1 MPSPIRSS
9 GGTNTP
15 CASHAATRICTTRP
29 AAATPRHQGGPQYGR
44 NVDTA
49 PTLLPIPGDLVDPPA
64 KDLPKR
70 VRHLQS
76 REGAVGTGAS
86 IGIRATNRFTGSRA
100 TLLAAGTTY
109 YLFLALFS
117 ALTLAY
123 GLTAALGAEQLSAYV
138 TEAMSEA
145 FPGLVGGSGIDP
157 DELRSTAQATSI
169 VGAVGLLYGATG
181 SVLAASRSLHTV
193 YGAPNNTRN
202 LVRVRVWALGWFIVL
217 APLVLLSF
225 VSASFTAD
233 LSARLLDALGL
244 KWDGPTLLL
253 AAAALVLTMVLNFL
267 VMHLMLGRLG
277 GIRPARTALLVGAGV
292 GAVVIEVL
300 KQVMA
305 LLVAFVIDKPQY
317 GAFSAPIGI
326 MFVLFLQ
333 SSALYLVASL
343 TAALAEVQ
351 AGGPISDQAD
361 EGGPETSP
369 GSREG

>member
-1 MPSPIRSS
+1 M
-9 GGTNTP
+9 TP

-29 AAATPRHQGGPQYGR
+29 AAGDASSSGGAQYGR

-157 DELRSTAQATSI
+157 DQLRSTAQATSI

-244 KWDGPTLLL
+244 KRDGPTLLL

-333 SSALYLVASL
+333 SSALYLVAAL

-351 AGGPISDQAD
+351 AGGPISDRAD

-369 GSREG
+369 GSRPG

>member
-1 MPSPIRSS
+1 VE
-9 GGTNTP
+9 TP
-15 CASHAATRICTTRP
+15 
-29 AAATPRHQGGPQYGR
+29 
-44 NVDTA
+44 

-64 KDLPKR
+64 RDLPKR
-70 VRHLQS
+70 VRLLQS
-76 REGAVGTGAS
+76 RGGPVGTGVS
-86 IGIRATNRFTGSRA
+86 IGMRTSTRFTHSRA

-138 TEAMSEA
+138 TEALSEA

-157 DELRSTAQATSI
+157 DQLRRIAQATSI

-181 SVLAASRSLHTV
+181 AVLGASRSLHAV

-202 LVRVRVWALGWFIVL
+202 FVWVRLWALGWFLVL

-244 KWDGPTLLL
+244 HWGGPTLLL
-253 AAAALVLTMVLNFL
+253 SAAALALTMVLNFL

-277 GIRPARTALLVGAGV
+277 GVRPARSPLLVGAAV
-292 GAVVIEVL
+292 GAVAIELL

-305 LLVAFVIDKPQY
+305 LLVSFVIDKPQY
-317 GAFSAPIGI
+317 GALSAPIGI
-326 MFVLFLQ
+326 MFVLYLQ

-343 TAALAEVQ
+343 TAALAEVR
-351 AGGPISDQAD
+351 AGGPESDQAED
-361 EGGPETSP
+361 GGPEAAL
-369 GSREG
+369 GSQRG